1 MNLNASCGNHNMGL
15 FRAFK
20 SLLRRPSQRPF
31 YVVGR
36 LGRGKKARVGRWNS
50 ISSHRPLR
58 ASCFFLLLLLGCLC
72 GPVINSAFG
81 RRCRK
86 VVSRGREDTTVWYRN
101 DVLRNGFIW
110 FSRGALHGYF
120 LYLVFIFRVRSIG
133 KSGFRI
139 CNRTRNPENRFP
151 CWEVCFW
158 ISFLPRIV
166 LQILFRIS
174 QSIGKKEI
182 PEIRIWIS

>member
-58 ASCFFLLLLLGCLC
+58 ACCFFLLLLLGCLC

-139 CNRTRNPENRFP
+139 CNRTRNPKTDFHAEKSVFG
-151 CWEVCFW
+151 
-158 ISFLPRIV
+158 FLFYR
-166 LQILFRIS
+166 
-174 QSIGKKEI
+174 E
-182 PEIRIWIS
+182 

>member
-36 LGRGKKARVGRWNS
+36 LGRGKKERVGQWNS

-58 ASCFFLLLLLGCLC
+58 ACCFFLLLLGCLC

-120 LYLVFIFRVRSIG
+120 LYLVFIFRCVRLGSLDF
-133 KSGFRI
+133 GFAIER
-139 CNRTRNPENRFP
+139 
-151 CWEVCFW
+151 
-158 ISFLPRIV
+158 
-166 LQILFRIS
+166 
-174 QSIGKKEI
+174 
-182 PEIRIWIS
+182 EIRKPISTLRSLFLDFFFTENSFANPFSDFPIDR